1 LFEREPVAM
10 LRLFHLAQ
18 ERQLDIHPE
27 ALRSVTQNLKRID
40 AQLREDSAAQHLLLA
55 MLTSRQDPAKTLR
68 RMNEAGLLGRF
79 LPEFGRVVALMEHSL
94 YHVFTV
100 DEHTIQAI
108 GILHQIETGEVADE
122 LPLATSLMPNVL
134 SRTELYVALL
144 FHDLGKGRGGNHSI
158 IGAEMVE
165 QAGPRLGLTDEQ
177 TETVAWLVRHHL
189 LLSQIAFK
197 RDLEDPKTVS
207 DLVAV
212 IQSPERLRLLLV
224 MTAADIR
231 AVGPTVWNG
240 WKGQLLRTLY
250 HQADA
255 RLLGSDV
262 GAGRKHRI
270 EAAKTALAEAL
281 AEWPEAQLQRF
292 LERHEPRYWLSF
304 ETAAQRRHAELVA
317 KTEAAGNAFDLDFE
331 IDRFRA
337 RTDMLLFAPDH
348 AGLFMRAAG
357 ALALSGAMIV
367 DARITTTTDGMAL
380 DSFGIQNADDRS
392 AVDDPRRLERIRHN
406 IEQAISG
413 ELWLDRAL
421 AGRRSLPERADVFEV
436 EPRVLIDNS
445 ASRTHTVIEV
455 NGRDRPGL
463 LYDVAKA
470 LKELGM
476 VISSAHIS
484 TYGERVVD
492 VFYVKD
498 LFGLKIS
505 QVTKTKQIQRGL
517 TAALSTEPAPAATA
531 QQQPKANAGGV

>member
-1 LFEREPVAM
+1 
-10 LRLFHLAQ
+10 
-18 ERQLDIHPE
+18 
-27 ALRSVTQNLKRID
+27 
-40 AQLREDSAAQHLLLA
+40 
-55 MLTSRQDPAKTLR
+55 
-68 RMNEAGLLGRF
+68 
-79 LPEFGRVVALMEHSL
+79 
-94 YHVFTV
+94 
-100 DEHTIQAI
+100 
-108 GILHQIETGEVADE
+108 
-122 LPLATSLMPNVL
+122 
-134 SRTELYVALL
+134 
-144 FHDLGKGRGGNHSI
+144 
-158 IGAEMVE
+158 
-165 QAGPRLGLTDEQ
+165 
-177 TETVAWLVRHHL
+177 
-189 LLSQIAFK
+189 
-197 RDLEDPKTVS
+197 
-207 DLVAV
+207 
-212 IQSPERLRLLLV
+212 
-224 MTAADIR
+224 
-231 AVGPTVWNG
+231 
-240 WKGQLLRTLY
+240 
-250 HQADA
+250 
-255 RLLGSDV
+255 
-262 GAGRKHRI
+262 
-270 EAAKTALAEAL
+270 
-281 AEWPEAQLQRF
+281 
-292 LERHEPRYWLSF
+292 
-304 ETAAQRRHAELVA
+304 
-317 KTEAAGNAFDLDFE
+317 
-331 IDRFRA
+331 
-337 RTDMLLFAPDH
+337 
-348 AGLFMRAAG
+348 
-357 ALALSGAMIV
+357 MIV